1 MQERKIMLSTVQDAK
16 EFVTIAG
23 TCDFDIDV
31 TVGKNIMVDAK
42 SIIGVLSLDL
52 KNAVSVHYDGNNKAF
67 EQFVE
72 RHEAMAH
79 SAA

>member
-1 MQERKIMLSTVQDAK
+1 MQERKVMFSTVQDAK
-16 EFVTIAG
+16 EFVAIAG

-52 KNAVSVHYDGNNKAF
+52 TKALTVHYNGCNEAF
-67 EQFVE
+67 DQFVE
-72 RHEAMAH
+72 KHEAMAH
-79 SAA
+79 TAA